1 MSLIADLT
9 TAPGPGAVLSGAL
22 VPDGAVSAASE
33 IGRQR
38 PIILLRP
45 ASTAEVSA
53 ALAICHRH
61 GQAVVPQGGMT
72 GLSGGAPTRARAK
85 SRKALIGW
93 PVSKRTMSKRQP

>member
-22 VPDGAVSAASE
+22 VPDGAVSDASE

-53 ALAICHRH
+53 ARRSVTAMGRPWCH
-61 GQAVVPQGGMT
+61 
-72 GLSGGAPTRARAK
+72 
-85 SRKALIGW
+85 KAG
-93 PVSKRTMSKRQP
+93 

>member
-45 ASTAEVSA
+45 ASTAEK
-53 ALAICHRH
+53 
-61 GQAVVPQGGMT
+61 P
-72 GLSGGAPTRARAK
+72 
-85 SRKALIGW
+85 
-93 PVSKRTMSKRQP
+93 